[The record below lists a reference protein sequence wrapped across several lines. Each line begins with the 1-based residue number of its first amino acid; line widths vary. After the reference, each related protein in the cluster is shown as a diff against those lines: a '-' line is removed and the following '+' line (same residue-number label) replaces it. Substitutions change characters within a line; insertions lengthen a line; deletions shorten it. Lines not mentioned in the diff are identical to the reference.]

1 MAHRYDITLE
11 QQLTRKFVLSVAYVG
26 TLGRNL
32 LRFTTPNLGPASN
45 LAPSAF
51 DVFQEQFPIPLT
63 SGRVLPPA
71 RPVAGVGAINQFET
85 TATSHYN
92 SLQIELRG
100 RFRGSMQL
108 GAAYTLSKATDDAS
122 DVFDL
127 AGAPAL
133 PQNSLTLNGERG
145 PANFDSRH
153 RLSYDFVYDVPE
165 TGANRAVRALLRGL
179 QLAGTGSVYTGQPFT
194 VNSIFDVNLD
204 GNLTDRL
211 NTTNGIMNTGNR
223 EQPLR
228 LTVDPI
234 TLLAPIGQ
242 DGAINRN
249 TFRAGTI
256 LDLDLAMSKRIG
268 LGAGRSLLGRADI
281 FNLTNR
287 TNFGIPGR
295 FLEAPGFGL
304 SNRTVTPAR
313 RIQLGIK
320 YLF

>member
-1 MAHRYDITLE
+1 
-11 QQLTRKFVLSVAYVG
+11 
-26 TLGRNL
+26 
-32 LRFTTPNLGPASN
+32 
-45 LAPSAF
+45 
-51 DVFQEQFPIPLT
+51 
-63 SGRVLPPA
+63 VLPPA

-85 TATSHYN
+85 TANSLYD

-100 RFRGSMQL
+100 RFRRSLEL
-108 GAAYTLSKATDDAS
+108 GAAYTLSKTTDDVS

-133 PQNSLTLNGERG
+133 PQNSVTKKGERG

-153 RLSYDFVYDVPE
+153 RLSYDFVYDVPAM
-165 TGANRAVRALLRGL
+165 GANRALRMLLRGL
-179 QLAGTGSVYTGQPFT
+179 QVAGTGSVYTGQPFT

-211 NTTNGIMNTGNR
+211 NATNGIAHTGDR
-223 EQPLR
+223 SQPLR

-234 TLLAPIGQ
+234 TLLARVGQ
-242 DGAINRN
+242 DGAITRN
-249 TFRAGTI
+249 TFRAGSI
-256 LDLDLAMSKRIG
+256 LDLDLAISKRLD
-268 LGAGRSLLGRADI
+268 LGGGRRLLCRADI

-304 SNRTVTPAR
+304 SNQTVTPAR